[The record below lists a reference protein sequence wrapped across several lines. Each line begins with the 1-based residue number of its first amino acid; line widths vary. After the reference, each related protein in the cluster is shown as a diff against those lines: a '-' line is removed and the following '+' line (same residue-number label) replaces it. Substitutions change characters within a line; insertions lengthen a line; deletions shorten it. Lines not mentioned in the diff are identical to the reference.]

1 MSDNQNKNIN
11 QSLDEKITQDPNEQ
25 PESSIGKPKLHGF
38 EDGYVPRVSK
48 KDGYTTSINDP
59 ELTAG
64 EYKPVEGEPATIKC
78 PHCGE
83 EMPTTIDTCVSCG
96 HYLKEGQKKDT
107 YTPINENKAKKIRWI
122 VGAICIVAFIIWYV
136 TVKI

>member
-11 QSLDEKITQDPNEQ
+11 ETLDKENTQATEQ
-25 PESSIGKPKLHGF
+25 AESSIGKPKLHGL

-48 KDGYTTSINDP
+48 KDGYTTSINNP

-64 EYKPVEGEPATIKC
+64 EYKPVAGQPATIKC
-78 PHCGE
+78 THCGE
-83 EMPTTIDTCVSCG
+83 EMPTTIDTCVCCG

-107 YTPINENKAKKIRWI
+107 YKPIDENKAKKIRWI
-122 VGAICIVAFIIWYV
+122 VGIICVVVFIIWYA
-136 TVKI
+136 TVKL